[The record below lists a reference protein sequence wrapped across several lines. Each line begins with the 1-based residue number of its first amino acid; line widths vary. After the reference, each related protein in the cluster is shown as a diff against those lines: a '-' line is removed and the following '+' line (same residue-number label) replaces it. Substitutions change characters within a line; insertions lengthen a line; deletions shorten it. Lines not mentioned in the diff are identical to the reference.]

1 MGQSRGTKRRRTALY
16 VPKVDKEEERKEF
29 NIIQK
34 YRDLENEVQLD
45 RINITRNGDVRIMS
59 KRLEE
64 IERLFGDLQ
73 SLNINKN
80 AVLAQDS
87 KAMKT
92 LSDLLSLS
100 MNSVKFDESSRL
112 LKLNDILNGTKKF
125 MLKDHFQASG
135 VSEPEVQTLDQND
148 SDDETNIS
156 RSDSKGM
163 SQNSVSDAAELKTR
177 QEQSHY
183 LSQFESFSDFNQFNW
198 FKLGALYSL
207 QSKVPFTSDHMLGPL
222 YVEQK
227 VRRPRE
233 LRNKDPIE
241 AASTAER
248 VTKERLNESQEESTP
263 TNVKKC
269 YKVLQKKNGERQIN
283 LFRFIIDP
291 TSFAKSVENL
301 FYTSFLIKEG
311 RLVLEDDSEGFPAV
325 RIKESLPDDQ
335 KQRELEKQ
343 RRKESIQN
351 HIIFQMDVPTW
362 RKLIE
367 KFDIKEAFLNTDG
380 SFRN

>member
-1 MGQSRGTKRRRTALY
+1 
-16 VPKVDKEEERKEF
+16 
-29 NIIQK
+29 
-34 YRDLENEVQLD
+34 
-45 RINITRNGDVRIMS
+45 
-59 KRLEE
+59 
-64 IERLFGDLQ
+64 
-73 SLNINKN
+73 
-80 AVLAQDS
+80 
-87 KAMKT
+87 
-92 LSDLLSLS
+92 

-125 MLKDHFQASG
+125 MLKDYFQASG

-148 SDDETNIS
+148 SDDETNIT